1 MAKLELAPPRRAFRN
16 HDRRL
21 EARRADHRGAARTRL
36 ARSRRRARPRNRSPG
51 AEGGQGLTMAEQT
64 EASRLVEEG
73 SEYKWGWTTDI
84 ESDVAPP
91 GLDEDTIRFISAKK
105 NEPEFMLEWRLR
117 AYRAWVKMT
126 REEGEP
132 RWANV
137 K

>member
-1 MAKLELAPPRRAFRN
+1 
-16 HDRRL
+16 
-21 EARRADHRGAARTRL
+21 
-36 ARSRRRARPRNRSPG
+36 
-51 AEGGQGLTMAEQT
+51 MAEQT
-64 EASRLVEEG
+64 EASRLVEER

-117 AYRAWVKMT
+117 AYRAWTKMA
-126 REEGEP
+126 REDGEP

-137 K
+137 KFPPIDYQSISYYSAPRKKEGPKNLEEVDPELLKTFEKLGIPLNEQKISRAWQ